1 MLTKPVNLM
10 DQASGCN
17 FDVDKRILPIQQHGK
32 QLQKIQQLIAQVESL
47 SLKETNKNTANAQ
60 LIEMFCSKSCSRSFG
75 DSFSSKFKIMKQ
87 KKKKMRNL
95 PLNTSIQN
103 RAERETHKGENKS
116 ARTE

>member
-75 DSFSSKFKIMKQ
+75 DSFSSKFKNNETEE
-87 KKKKMRNL
+87 KKD
-95 PLNTSIQN
+95 
-103 RAERETHKGENKS
+103 EKS
-116 ARTE
+116 ATEHKHTEQSREGNTQRGKQER